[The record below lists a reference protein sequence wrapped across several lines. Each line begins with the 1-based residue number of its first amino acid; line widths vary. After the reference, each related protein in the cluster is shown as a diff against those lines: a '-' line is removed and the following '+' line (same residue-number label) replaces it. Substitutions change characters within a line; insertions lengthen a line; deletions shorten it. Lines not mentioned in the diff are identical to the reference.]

1 MSRDK
6 LTEASISMR
15 MVQPAD
21 MAMLM
26 ALVRDFAAGDS
37 AADVLE
43 ATEEGLEAALF
54 EPHPRAFVEF
64 IEWRGEPVGFVCWH
78 YSFSSVRGRRSLML
92 KEIFVRGSHRGKGLG
107 RAAMA
112 HLARRCVAESLSGL
126 EWIARSWDEVALSF
140 YRSTGARV
148 MDDWLHCTLGPE
160 GYWRLAH
167 EERATP

>member
-1 MSRDK
+1 MSKDQP
-6 LTEASISMR
+6 TAAQISMR
-15 MVQPAD
+15 SAEPAD
-21 MAMLM
+21 LPALM
-26 ALVRDFAAGDS
+26 ALARDFAAGDS
-37 AADVLE
+37 ATDVFE
-43 ATEEGLEAALF
+43 ATDEGLADALF

-64 IEWRGEPVGFVCWH
+64 IEWLGEPVGFVCWH
-78 YSFSSVRGRRSLML
+78 YSFSCVRGRRSLML
-92 KEIFVRGSHRGKGLG
+92 KEIFVRDSHRGKGLG

-112 HLARRCVAESLSGL
+112 HLARRCVAESLSSL
-126 EWIARSWDEVALSF
+126 EWIARSWDDVALSF